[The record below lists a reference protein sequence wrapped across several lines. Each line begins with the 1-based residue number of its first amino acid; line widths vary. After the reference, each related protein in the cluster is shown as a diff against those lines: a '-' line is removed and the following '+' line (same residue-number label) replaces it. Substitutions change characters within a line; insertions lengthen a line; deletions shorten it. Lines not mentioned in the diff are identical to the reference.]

1 MRVLVLFCHPSPSS
15 FNAAV
20 HRRVLDELR
29 AKGHEVDD
37 CDLYAEGF
45 DPVLRGEHFSRYH
58 EVPGNRAPVQ
68 VHVERLLA
76 AQALVLVFPVWN
88 FGLPAML
95 KGYFDRVL
103 LPGVSF
109 DMSDPKHIRPGLT
122 HLRHIVGV
130 ATYGVARWRALLLG
144 DAPRAIVKRLLKR
157 LTDGRARIE
166 YLPCHGM
173 NLAGPAQRAAFVQR
187 VGAAMQRIA

>member
-1 MRVLVLFCHPSPSS
+1 MRVLVIFCHPSPDS
-15 FNAAV
+15 FNAAL
-20 HRRVLDELR
+20 HQRVLGELR
-29 AKGHEVDD
+29 RLGHEVDY

-45 DPVLRGEHFSRYH
+45 NPVLGAEQLARYH
-58 EVPGNRAPVQ
+58 QVPANREPVASY
-68 VHVERLLA
+68 VERLLQ
-76 AQALVLVFPVWN
+76 AQALVFVFPVWN

-109 DMSDPKHIRPGLT
+109 DMSDPQRIKPGLT
-122 HLRHIVGV
+122 HLRHVVGV
-130 ATYGVARWRALLLG
+130 ATYGVARWRAWWLG
-144 DAPRAIVKRLLKR
+144 DGPRAIVKRLMRR

-166 YLPCHGM
+166 YLPCHGL
-173 NLAGPAQRAAFVQR
+173 NVAGAEVRAAFVQR